1 MKKLSKR
8 DKAALL
14 GVDNST
20 LYNWRKHK
28 PNLYRIVMLGF
39 EFDALLEQMR
49 QNADELER
57 IDEKIR
63 QEIQA
68 FGGKMAGVLTRLD
81 TAIIELRIS
90 GLTQEQTSVVLSDV
104 FFRYANEYER
114 AQNAINTACDTYY
127 KEFAPQM
134 SQKGRTQRLPKI
146 CPQHNPRQSRASL
159 YEQHKQ
165 GQAED

>member
-49 QNADELER
+49 QNAD
-57 IDEKIR
+57 
-63 QEIQA
+63 
-68 FGGKMAGVLTRLD
+68 G
-81 TAIIELRIS
+81 
-90 GLTQEQTSVVLSDV
+90 
-104 FFRYANEYER
+104 
-114 AQNAINTACDTYY
+114 
-127 KEFAPQM
+127 
-134 SQKGRTQRLPKI
+134 
-146 CPQHNPRQSRASL
+146 
-159 YEQHKQ
+159 
-165 GQAED
+165 